1 MSSSVSWVS
10 SSTRPPCSPTRQQ
23 HGCPQ
28 EPQGT
33 GESDPRAQG
42 DSDGP
47 TARLPAPG
55 CLPTSTITGLRRQR
69 ATSPIFTQ
77 GGRPS
82 REHGGCLQDSWQP
95 STGCSHV
102 L

>member
-1 MSSSVSWVS
+1 TPPPCPYPPPRPARCAPRCPASPPAPASSS
-10 SSTRPPCSPTRQQ
+10 SPTRQQ

-33 GESDPRAQG
+33 DESDPRAQG
-42 DSDGP
+42 DSDGA

-55 CLPTSTITGLRRQR
+55 CFPTSTITGWRRQR

-82 REHGGCLQDSWQP
+82 RKHGA
-95 STGCSHV
+95 V
-102 L
+102 